1 MILGTVLQTLI
12 LLHIIYKTNWNKE
25 VRNDIVSLAVR
36 LLGNNWTFNTWH
48 GLEKLPVE
56 FRMLKIN
63 DN

>member
-1 MILGTVLQTLI
+1 M
-12 LLHIIYKTNWNKE
+12 
-25 VRNDIVSLAVR
+25 RNDIVSLAVR
-36 LLGNNWTFNTWH
+36 LLGKNWTFNTWH